1 MATYQIIE
9 SYRVPSWRM
18 DEYARGYIRIREPL
32 GVIKTLY
39 ETYKSDKENRSI
51 SIVDIKELGIVRD
64 TYPDKLLYVQS
75 YREGTTSGAYYVD
88 LKKVQPPSAFRHKS
102 LRNTKQKSKR
112 RSKVRSKGRSK
123 QRRST

>member
-1 MATYQIIE
+1 
-9 SYRVPSWRM
+9 M
-18 DEYARGYIRIREPL
+18 DEYARGYNRLREPP

-39 ETYKSDKENRSI
+39 ETYKSDEENRLLP

-75 YREGTTSGAYYVD
+75 YREGIMSGAYYVH
-88 LKKVQPPSAFRHKS
+88 LEKVQPPSAFRHKS
-102 LRNTKQKSKR
+102 LRNTKQKSKV

-123 QRRST
+123 RRSKGRSKQRRSRKM